1 MLCMMTALS
10 FPAKSYAMEAGDEIE
25 VTNSINT
32 VKTEE
37 SPCQVNLKLDTDD
50 DFSLSVYAEI
60 ENVDTGNIYRLSLY
74 KDNSYMDKCFLE
86 EGTYKV
92 LEISS
97 YEDSS
102 GLYSFTYP
110 KDFTIKEGETI
121 DLETSLNT
129 KEDPPK
135 KEEISLSTKR
145 QKSHLTLKSITR
157 VKAKEK

>member
-1 MLCMMTALS
+1 MLCMVAALS
-10 FPAKSYAMEAGDEIE
+10 FPAKAYAMEAGDEIE

-32 VKTEE
+32 VQSET
-37 SPCQVNLKLDTDD
+37 SPCQVNFKLNAEDT
-50 DFSLSVYAEI
+50 FSLSVYAEI
-60 ENVDTGNIYRLSLY
+60 ENTDTGNIYRLSLY

-110 KDFTIKEGETI
+110 EDFTIKEGETI

-129 KEDPPK
+129 KEKTK
-135 KEEISLSTKR
+135 KEEEISLSPKQTDSPTKNM
-145 QKSHLTLKSITR
+145 QK
-157 VKAKEK
+157 